1 LKDGFMTLR
10 TRPVFFDIGRM
21 ACAIGLALLAI
32 SGEAAQASTIK
43 IQDLGAIERTAE
55 AEIRRQAP
63 ESTAEAVPLDRRL
76 QLVAC
81 DRPLQANLAP
91 NVNLG
96 ARVTVRVACTDG
108 MIQWSVSVP
117 VSVSTETM
125 VAVANHAIPM
135 GTTIGQADIR
145 LETRRFPGTVRCC
158 STSEDAVLGQLVRR
172 SIPADAVIPLDA
184 LDRPPAIKRGEVVT
198 VLAAMPG
205 IEIRSSGIALADAR
219 SGETVR
225 IRHSTSLKVIQARAD
240 TPGVVRVDR

>member
-1 LKDGFMTLR
+1 MTLR
-10 TRPVFFDIGRM
+10 TRSIFFDIGRLT
-21 ACAIGLALLAI
+21 CAVGLCALVLA
-32 SGEAAQASTIK
+32 GRPAQSSNLK
-43 IQDLGAIERTAE
+43 IQDLGAIERAAE
-55 AEIRRQAP
+55 SEVRRQAP

-81 DRPLQANLAP
+81 DRPLQANLAA
-91 NVNLG
+91 NVTLG

-117 VSVSTETM
+117 VSISTETI
-125 VAVANHAIPM
+125 VVVANHAIPM

-158 STSEDAVLGQLVRR
+158 STSQEAVLGQLVRR
-172 SIPADAVIPLDA
+172 SISADAVIPLDA
-184 LDRPPAIKRGEVVT
+184 LDRPPTIKRGEVVT

-205 IEIRSSGIALADAR
+205 IEIRSSGVALADAR

-225 IRHSTSLKVIQARAD
+225 IRHATSLKVIQARAD